1 MDEFK
6 AHANNINHVRWQY
19 REILAEIA
27 DSNVLNDLLSQVY
40 KMPMTFPK
48 GTKDLGKQI
57 RGSAYALC

>member
-27 DSNVLNDLLSQVY
+27 DSNVLDDLLSQVY

-48 GTKDLGKQI
+48 GTKDLGKHI